1 LCKTGAERQR
11 GMEEE
16 EEGDGKMSVWRAESG
31 AERKTRARARKGRE
45 RARERGGKGEGGR
58 GGVGGKGS
66 RREREKRGR
75 EGGPRDAVLEGAEEG
90 EGEGEEGGGA
100 VGWGGGK
107 GGRSAWDNACSAHAA
122 RISRG
127 QRVHCPEPRPQ
138 GHRPT
143 EPIVPL
149 LCSRRLIFVE
159 FYYLQCVCAFLC
171 AGTCIMRAYVGGGL
185 TTAPG
190 ANV

>member
-1 LCKTGAERQR
+1 VQSGRGEWRRRWKGTGKCPCGARRAARR
-11 GMEEE
+11 G
-16 EEGDGKMSVWRAESG
+16 RHA
-31 AERKTRARARKGRE
+31 RARARGESERESEEGR
-45 RARERGGKGEGGR
+45 GK

-90 EGEGEEGGGA
+90 EGEGEEGGA

>member
-1 LCKTGAERQR
+1 
-11 GMEEE
+11 
-16 EEGDGKMSVWRAESG
+16 
-31 AERKTRARARKGRE
+31 
-45 RARERGGKGEGGR
+45 
-58 GGVGGKGS
+58 
-66 RREREKRGR
+66 
-75 EGGPRDAVLEGAEEG
+75 
-90 EGEGEEGGGA
+90 